1 MLFQDQNM
9 PFTLGES
16 ICENNSYAK
25 KLVLQITFKKMFHCI
40 AQHVK
45 DPPSNDYVVKTN
57 KKFVKH
63 M

>member
-25 KLVLQITFKKMFHCI
+25 KTGAPNYFKKMFHCI
-40 AQHVK
+40 LHHEK
-45 DPPSNDYVVKTN
+45 DPLSNDNVLRTN